1 MVVGNFSPFILDY
14 QEFVEV
20 FDYMIDQTDRKIVT
34 AVIEDGRASVEAVAE
49 AVGLSPTP
57 TRRRIRRLEE
67 TGVIS
72 GYQAVIDP
80 EMCGLELAIY
90 VFIKLQSRDR
100 KAIAEFEA
108 RVLDLPEIQ
117 RCDLITG
124 AHDYILTLRL
134 PGMKDYNRY
143 LREVLAELPGVFG
156 IETSV
161 VIGQVKNTSLL
172 PLGN

>member
-1 MVVGNFSPFILDY
+1 
-14 QEFVEV
+14 
-20 FDYMIDQTDRKIVT
+20 MIDKTDRKIVT

-67 TGVIS
+67 AGVIS

-80 EMCGLELAIY
+80 EKCGLELAIY

-108 RVLDLPEIQ
+108 RIMELPEIQ

-161 VIGQVKNTSLL
+161 VIGAGQKHTAPAARRLK
-172 PLGN
+172 PGRRRIY

>member
-1 MVVGNFSPFILDY
+1 
-14 QEFVEV
+14 
-20 FDYMIDQTDRKIVT
+20 MIDKTDRKIVT

-67 TGVIS
+67 DGVIS

-80 EMCGLELAIY
+80 EKCGLELAIY

-108 RVLDLPEIQ
+108 RIMELPEIQ

-161 VIGQVKNTSLL
+161 VIGQVKDTPLL
-172 PLGN
+172 PLRP